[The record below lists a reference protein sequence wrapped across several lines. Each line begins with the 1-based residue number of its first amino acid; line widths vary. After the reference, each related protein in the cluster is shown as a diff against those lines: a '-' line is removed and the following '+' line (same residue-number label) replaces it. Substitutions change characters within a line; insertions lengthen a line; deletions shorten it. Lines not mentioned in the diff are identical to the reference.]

1 MYSARLYDAG
11 VSCWFPGKDGTR
23 DSFML
28 YLPIV
33 MNYRAKVNALS
44 TKKYLQQR
52 AAGQQVC

>member
-1 MYSARLYDAG
+1 MYSAILYDDG
-11 VSCWFPGKDGTR
+11 VSYWSLGKDDTR